1 LRPLRY
7 LAFNRNRSVVVRQ
20 CLPDPSTISAS
31 CYRATFFLRDLD
43 VHTLDR
49 IVQYS
54 VVRTVSSLHWN
65 VREVP
70 ILLQKSFCTA
80 D

>member
-1 LRPLRY
+1 MLARPVNNKRELLSRH
-7 LAFNRNRSVVVRQ
+7 
-20 CLPDPSTISAS
+20 
-31 CYRATFFLRDLD
+31 FFLRDFD

-70 ILLQKSFCTA
+70 ILLQKSFCTT